1 MTHYRTWEPLL
12 PARAIVHGRCLVLAP
27 HPDDELIGC
36 GGAIMAHREA
46 GAEVDVLVMTDGGL
60 GNPGGAGGAD
70 YTSMRKEEAR
80 LAVEHLGG
88 ATLHFL
94 DHPDGRLKDA
104 HGAVSE
110 ITSFI
115 QRAEPASIFLPSPYE
130 VHPDHRATAL
140 HAFRALRGLAKV
152 PKIYCFEIGA
162 MMPANLLID
171 ITPFM
176 LRKEA
181 ALKHYHSQLL
191 HQDLAGKM
199 RALNRARTVNVDDS
213 AISHAE
219 ALIHVEAAQR
229 ESFLEAVERLLVIT
243 DAMSP
248 R

>member
-12 PARAIVHGRCLVLAP
+12 PARSIVHGRCLVLAP

-36 GGAIMAHREA
+36 GGAIMAHREQ

-70 YTSMRKEEAR
+70 YTNMRKEEAR
-80 LAVEHLGG
+80 LAVEQIGG

-104 HGAVSE
+104 HGAVAE
-110 ITSFI
+110 IAAFI
-115 QRAEPASIFLPSPYE
+115 QRLQPASLFLPSPFE

-140 HAFRALRGLAKV
+140 HAFRALRGVATC
-152 PKIYCFEIGA
+152 PRIYCFEIGA

-191 HQDLAGKM
+191 HQDITGKM
-199 RALNRARTVNVDDS
+199 RALNRARTVNVDDPG
-213 AISHAE
+213 ISHAE

-229 ESFLEAVERLLVIT
+229 ESFLEAVEKLLVIT
-243 DAMSP
+243 DAMTP

>member
-1 MTHYRTWEPLL
+1 
-12 PARAIVHGRCLVLAP
+12 
-27 HPDDELIGC
+27 
-36 GGAIMAHREA
+36 MAHREQ

-60 GNPGGAGGAD
+60 GNPGGTGGAD
-70 YTSMRKEEAR
+70 YTNMRKEEAR
-80 LAVEHLGG
+80 LAVEHIGG

-104 HGAVSE
+104 HGAVGE
-110 ITSFI
+110 IAAFI
-115 QRAEPASIFLPSPYE
+115 QRLQPASIFVPSPFE

-140 HAFRALRGLAKV
+140 HAFRALRGVV
-152 PKIYCFEIGA
+152 PCPRLFCFEIGA

-191 HQDLAGKM
+191 HQDITGKM
-199 RALNRARTVNVDDS
+199 RALNRARTVNVDDPG
-213 AISHAE
+213 ISHAE
-219 ALIHVEAAQR
+219 ALIHVEATQR
-229 ESFLEAVERLLVIT
+229 ESFLDAVEKLLVIT
-243 DAMSP
+243 DAMTP